1 MSRFFSLSLLHVQHS
16 FYRFYQSAIVFMTW
30 RRKPNRDAFRSDST
44 LEKTRQTQRNTRRS
58 GFQPSWQRSVNS
70 SVVSRRTYSQVEARL
85 AEKEGV
91 WLVGD
96 SLTWADLY
104 LFHYLTSWAAAIPDL
119 LKPLPKCRELV
130 EAVQEIPLLKEWI
143 AVRPKTPM

>member
-1 MSRFFSLSLLHVQHS
+1 MDLIDEQVLLSFFASCSAYYVRSGIESLASDV
-16 FYRFYQSAIVFMTW
+16 
-30 RRKPNRDAFRSDST
+30 FRSDSI

-104 LFHYLTSWAAAIPDL
+104 LFHYLTSWAVAIPDL
-119 LKPLPKCRELV
+119 LKPLPKCQELV
-130 EAVQEIPLLKEWI
+130 GAVQEIPLLKEWI

>member
-1 MSRFFSLSLLHVQHS
+1 M
-16 FYRFYQSAIVFMTW
+16 
-30 RRKPNRDAFRSDST
+30 
-44 LEKTRQTQRNTRRS
+44 
-58 GFQPSWQRSVNS
+58 
-70 SVVSRRTYSQVEARL
+70 EARL

-91 WLVGD
+91 WLVGN

-104 LFHYLTSWAAAIPDL
+104 LFHYLTSWAADIPDL

-130 EAVQEIPLLKEWI
+130 GAVQEIPLLKEWI

>member
-1 MSRFFSLSLLHVQHS
+1 MSRFFSFFVSCWAYYVRSGIESQIS
-16 FYRFYQSAIVFMTW
+16 DV
-30 RRKPNRDAFRSDST
+30 FRSDSI
-44 LEKTRQTQRNTRRS
+44 LEKTRQPQRNTRRS

-70 SVVSRRTYSQVEARL
+70 LVASRRTYSQVEARL
-85 AEKEGV
+85 AEKECV

-130 EAVQEIPLLKEWI
+130 GAVQEIPLLKEWI